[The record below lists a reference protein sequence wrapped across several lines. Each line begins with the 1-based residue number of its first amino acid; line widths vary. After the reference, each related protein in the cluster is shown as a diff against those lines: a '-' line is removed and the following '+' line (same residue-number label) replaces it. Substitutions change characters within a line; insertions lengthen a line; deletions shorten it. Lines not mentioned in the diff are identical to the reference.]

1 MAERA
6 SQMEDAPN
14 TIKLEDIYH
23 ESYRHPGAKVSGPLL
38 AANNSSSSIGIEAK
52 TEEERRNEEHT
63 IHRATD
69 ELDDLSTLL
78 NRLNLRHKAA
88 YCSMILQKCEELW
101 RYAPCD
107 GGEQETQDSSTTPS
121 GSSSQVSAT
130 SSNKR
135 SRRELDDNDG
145 EKKGLKKLKAI
156 GPRAA
161 DVEPNF
167 LLACPFYKVNPYMYS
182 SCSQFKGGDISK
194 TGNHLRK
201 AHAGEY
207 HCRSCYKSF
216 ENAQQE
222 ITHSQGT
229 FCRSTRGPSVREII
243 PISKTKGK
251 NGKERWYWIWEKLF
265 PDMRA
270 PNNPW
275 WSEDVGREQIMLSVL
290 KRLRDRDDDAS
301 PSDWTQALLSEWR
314 TFPPEHLPD
323 LQQQMIQEA
332 DNDGSDEG
340 PNPNNAR
347 QPSSLDGPSIHVS
360 STSDPEPVENSSIEN
375 VQVDSPQACPQLRTS
390 EYGGSDTA
398 ELPEDP
404 SGSYHIVHSRE
415 TDDLSFTGRTSMAA
429 RSKGKA
435 IDRGPAQRETT
446 PSSNFDD
453 TVKLPGLNIPDLATS
468 TNNPSPG
475 FWAWPNEY
483 GGESF
488 YNFEDVDFSRDDAFG
503 MLLHSEGILQ
513 VNSFDEDAV
522 GGDHE
527 TNDWEGLDLDYG
539 ALGLDAYPF
548 EAGAEDSVNLDYFN
562 RWVRSLEL
570 DSAMG
575 ARPSQEF
582 SPQNGQK

>member
-6 SQMEDAPN
+6 SQMKDAPN

-23 ESYRHPGAKVSGPLL
+23 EGYGHPGPKVVGPLL
-38 AANNSSSSIGIEAK
+38 AANNSSSSKG
-52 TEEERRNEEHT
+52 TEVKEEDEQRNEEHT
-63 IHRATD
+63 IHHATD

-78 NRLNLRHKAA
+78 NRLNLRHKAT
-88 YCSMILQKCEELW
+88 YCSMILQECEELW
-101 RYAPCD
+101 RCAPCD
-107 GGEQETQDSSTTPS
+107 GGEQETQDSSATPS
-121 GSSSQVSAT
+121 GSSSRVSST

-135 SRRELDDNDG
+135 SRRELGDNNS
-145 EKKGLKKLKAI
+145 EKKGLKKLKAT
-156 GPRAA
+156 GPRAV

-222 ITHSQGT
+222 TAHSQGT

-275 WSEDVGREQIMLSVL
+275 WSEDVGREQIMLSAL
-290 KRLRDRDDDAS
+290 KRLRDRDDALS

-323 LQQQMIQEA
+323 LQQQMIPEA
-332 DNDGSDEG
+332 DSDGSNEG
-340 PNPNNAR
+340 PNPNNI
-347 QPSSLDGPSIHVS
+347 QQSSSRAGPSIRVS
-360 STSDPEPVENSSIEN
+360 STPDPKSAENSNGEN
-375 VQVDSPQACPQLRTS
+375 AEVYSPEACPQSRTS
-390 EYGGSDTA
+390 EHEGRGAA
-398 ELPEDP
+398 ELPDDP
-404 SGSYHIVHSRE
+404 SGSYRIVQSRE
-415 TDDLSFTGRTSMAA
+415 TDDSSSIGRANMAA
-429 RSKGKA
+429 GSKGKA
-435 IDRGPAQRETT
+435 IDRGHAQRETT

-453 TVKLPGLNIPDLATS
+453 TVKLPGRKTPDLATN
-468 TNNPSPG
+468 TNNPFLG
-475 FWAWPNEY
+475 FWAWPNAS

-488 YNFEDVDFSRDDAFG
+488 YNFDDLDFSRDDAFE
-503 MLLHSEGILQ
+503 MLLQSEGIPQ
-513 VNSFDEDAV
+513 VNRSEEEV
-522 GGDHE
+522 LGGDRQ
-527 TNDWEGLDLDYG
+527 TNAWEGLDFDYG
-539 ALGLDAYPF
+539 ASGLDAYPF
-548 EAGAEDSVNLDYFN
+548 EAGAEDSVTPDHFN
-562 RWVRSLEL
+562 WWLRSLEQ

-575 ARPSQEF
+575 GWPSQEF
-582 SPQNGQK
+582 PPPNGQN